1 VSEYDQERVERA
13 IADEERALAD
23 RQPRSL
29 DFVKRASQS
38 LAGGVAC
45 SWHTA
50 SPHTMYGATG
60 SGSHLLDL
68 DGNDLVDLHCGYGVM
83 VAGHAHPKIVEAVR
97 RRVGDGTHFA
107 LPVEDTVVVA
117 EHLAERFGLP
127 LWRFT
132 NSGTESTMDA
142 VRIARAATGRDLIVK
157 IEGCYHGSPD
167 GLDFSTWP
175 DVETETSAGR
185 LEAGPADAPIP
196 NPATVGIPV
205 AFGEALRLVSMN
217 DLAGLERIFADE
229 GDRIAGMILEPIPM
243 NMGIVPPDD
252 GYLAAVRELTRRHGA
267 MLVFDEVKTGA
278 TIAWGGATQWSGVSP
293 DLICLAKAIGG
304 GLPIGAVGGT
314 EEAMRVVVDGTMEQE
329 GTFNGNPLSMAA
341 ARATLTEVLTPDVYP
356 RFDELGRIVVSGV
369 EAAIERT
376 GIPATIHAFGAR
388 GCVQFA
394 HPAPRNFRDRAAIDD
409 RVVYL
414 EHLVQLNG
422 GVYEPNGDPWT
433 ISVAHSE
440 ADVGRYVENF
450 ERFAELVAAG

>member
-1 VSEYDQERVERA
+1 MSGYDMERVEHA
-13 IADEERALAD
+13 IAEEEKVLAE

-45 SWHTA
+45 SWHA
-50 SPHTMYGATG
+50 ANPHTMYGATG
-60 SGSHLLDL
+60 SGSHLVDL

-83 VAGHAHPKIVEAVR
+83 VVGHAHPKVVEAVR
-97 RRVGDGTHFA
+97 RRVAQGTHFA

-117 EHLAERFGLP
+117 EHLAERFDLP

-132 NSGTESTMDA
+132 NSGTEATMDA

-157 IEGCYHGSPD
+157 VEGCYHGSPD

-175 DVETETSAGR
+175 DLGEAEGGGPPPAGTV
-185 LEAGPADAPIP
+185 DAPIP
-196 NPATVGIPV
+196 TPATVGIPEV
-205 AFGEALRLVSMN
+205 FGQPLRLVSMN
-217 DLAGLERIFADE
+217 DLPGLERIFADE

-243 NMGIVPPDD
+243 NMGIVPPDE

-278 TIAWGGATQWSGVSP
+278 TIAWGGAIAWSGVVP

-304 GLPIGAVGGT
+304 GLPIGAVGGS

-341 ARATLTEVLTPDVYP
+341 ARATLTEVLIPDVYP
-356 RFDELGRIVVSGV
+356 RFEELGRLIVAGV
-369 EAAIERT
+369 EVARDRV
-376 GIPATIHAFGAR
+376 GIPATIQTFGAR
-388 GCVQFA
+388 GGIQFA
-394 HPAPRNFRDRAAIDD
+394 DPAPRNFRERAEISD

-433 ISVAHSE
+433 ISVAHTE

-450 ERFAELVAAG
+450 ERFAELVAG